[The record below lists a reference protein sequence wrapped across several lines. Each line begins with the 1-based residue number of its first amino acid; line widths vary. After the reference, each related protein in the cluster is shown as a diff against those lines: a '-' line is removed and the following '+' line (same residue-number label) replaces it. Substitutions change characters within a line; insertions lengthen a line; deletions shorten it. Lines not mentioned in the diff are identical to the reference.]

1 MTILILC
8 EGWFMIFI
16 KGNVPSLKNG
26 KPNGIY
32 HSKSVTKYLRS
43 LNIQGYSASRKTV
56 KEYKDSNRPNLFRQQ
71 IGNYFDNI
79 DYPIVLGMHF
89 VRNSYRRKFDLMN
102 AAAILHDLLTA
113 HEYIEDDNAT
123 CIIPA
128 FFRINNQWYSVDKE
142 NPGVWLKILDVSLF
156 PNILMV
162 T

>member
-1 MTILILC
+1 
-8 EGWFMIFI
+8 MIFI

-56 KEYKDSNRPNLFRQQ
+56 KEYKDPNRPNLFRQQ
-71 IGNYFDNI
+71 IGKYFDSI

-89 VRNSYRRKFDLMN
+89 VRNSKRRFDLLN
-102 AAAILHDLLTA
+102 STHIIHDLLTA
-113 HEYIEDDNAT
+113 HDYITDDNMT

-128 FFRINNQWYSVDKE
+128 FFKINGDWYSVNKQ

-162 T
+162 GET